1 MADGQGGNRP
11 GSGRKSA
18 ATEDATAG
26 AHILYTKS
34 RAKRQAHLA
43 KMAEMDERERKGEL
57 IPKTLHLSLADRSAR
72 IVRARME
79 NIPSR
84 LASALVGLDDKEIER
99 ILRDEIRAAL
109 NDASAEVKNDEDSE
123 HEEIS
128 N

>member
-1 MADGQGGNRP
+1 
-11 GSGRKSA
+11 
-18 ATEDATAG
+18 
-26 AHILYTKS
+26 
-34 RAKRQAHLA
+34 
-43 KMAEMDERERKGEL
+43 
-57 IPKTLHLSLADRSAR
+57 
-72 IVRARME
+72 ME